1 MLSCRGFDSSW
12 GTIHFFLHSCMSQVQ
27 VLQNFIKQVYPL
39 TKQELEIF
47 LSIWEPVNAKR
58 KTIITRA
65 GETERTLYF
74 VTEGIQRVYYYD
86 ELDREAT
93 IVFTYA
99 PSFSGVA
106 DSFLTQTPSRFF
118 AETLTPSSFLKT
130 TFQQLDDLM
139 KQYHN
144 IERMIRILSNA
155 AFAGVLERMIE
166 IQCFTA
172 EEKFKTLMKRSPHL
186 LNLIPHKYI
195 ANYLGIDATNFS
207 KLITKVRI

>member
-1 MLSCRGFDSSW
+1 MEPVALLEKFILS
-12 GTIHFFLHSCMSQVQ
+12 I
-27 VLQNFIKQVYPL
+27 YPL
-39 TKQELEIF
+39 PQAELDMF
-47 LSIWEPVNAKR
+47 LSVWEPFTATR
-58 KTIITRA
+58 KTQLTRA
-65 GETERTLYF
+65 GETERNLYF

-86 ELDREAT
+86 EQDREAT

-130 TFQQLDDLM
+130 SFRQLDHLM
-139 KQYHN
+139 KQYHE
-144 IERMIRILSNA
+144 IERMVRLSSNY
-155 AFAGVLERMIE
+155 AFAGVLERMVE

-172 EEKFKTLMKRSPHL
+172 EEKFRTLLKRSPHL

-195 ANYLGIDATNFS
+195 ASYLGIDATNFS
-207 KLITKVRI
+207 KLLARVKI